1 MPASISV
8 RSDFQEVRR
17 YLSSVQRRQLPFA
30 TSLALNR
37 TAADVRKSLQQGLHR
52 DLDRP
57 TRFTT
62 QGIQFFRAT
71 KRNLT
76 AVVFIEAKRY
86 EYLRLNIE
94 GGTRRPK
101 RRVILI
107 GLGKRNR
114 YGNIPG
120 FRQLRSRLLARGDH
134 FEATINGV
142 AGIWRRYKR
151 KPPKLVVAYVDEA
164 EYRSRFRYYE
174 RAEKT
179 ANARFREQF
188 LRALEQALR
197 TA

>member
-1 MPASISV
+1 VPASLSV
-8 RSDFQEVRR
+8 RADFTEVRR
-17 YLSSVQRRQLPFA
+17 YLTAVQRRQLPFA

-37 TAADVRKSLQQGLHR
+37 TAVDVQKNVQKGMQR

-57 TRFTT
+57 TRFTVK
-62 QGIQFFRAT
+62 GIQYFRAT

-107 GLGKRNR
+107 GLGRRNR

-120 FRQLRSRLLARGDH
+120 FRQLRSRLLARADH
-134 FEATINGV
+134 FEAEINGA

-164 EYRSRFRYYE
+164 QYRPRFRYYE
-174 RAEKT
+174 RAGKT
-179 ANARFREQF
+179 ANARFREHF

-197 TA
+197 TG